1 MRPRNRPAQAAFGRW
16 RTPLPMR
23 ATLLLNPRSGT
34 LLGEP
39 GLAEALPEALR
50 RAGFDLTVIPPDAA
64 PDLPGRIALALETAP
79 EALII
84 GGGDGT
90 IRSAA
95 ALLRGTGVALG
106 VLPLGTM
113 NLLAR
118 DLGLP
123 MPPLEAAAALGD
135 AQVAPIDLAEVNGE
149 VFLCQSVIGL
159 PNRIGQH
166 RERSRGDGRLASRW
180 RVVVGAARAFWRH
193 PPLRLGLRLGTPG
206 QPPGAAPVLRVWTRA
221 LSVVN
226 NAYEEAPGAL
236 FHRPRLDAGILS
248 LHVARGFG
256 LWWVVRLL
264 LAMAAG
270 RWRGR
275 PGLLTR
281 RATAIVLHAR
291 KRHLWV
297 MNDGE
302 AALLETPLHYSLHPR
317 ALKVLMPRGRAAGA
331 GQEQEP
337 EPG

>member
-1 MRPRNRPAQAAFGRW
+1 
-16 RTPLPMR
+16 MR

-39 GLAEALPEALR
+39 ALAEALPAALR
-50 RAGFDLTVIPPDAA
+50 RAGFALTVIPPDAA
-64 PDLPGRIALALETAP
+64 PDLPGRIALALATAP
-79 EALII
+79 EALIV

-95 ALLRGTGVALG
+95 AALRGTGIALG

-123 MPPLEAAAALGD
+123 LAPLEAAAALGR
-135 AQVAPIDLAEVNGE
+135 ARVAPIDLAEVNGE
-149 VFLCQSVIGL
+149 IFLCQSVIGL

-166 RERSRGDGRLASRW
+166 RERSRGDARLASRW

-206 QPPGAAPVLRVWTRA
+206 QPPEAAPVLRVWTRA

-236 FHRPRLDAGILS
+236 FHRPKLDGGILA
-248 LHVARGFG
+248 LHVARDFG
-256 LWWVVRLL
+256 LWWLLRLL

-270 RWRGR
+270 RWRRR
-275 PGLLTR
+275 PDLLTR
-281 RATAIVLHAR
+281 RAAAITIHAR

-297 MNDGE
+297 VNDGE
-302 AALLETPLHYSLHPR
+302 ALLLETPLHYRIHPR
-317 ALKVLMPRGRAAGA
+317 ALRVLVPPGRGDATEAGA
-331 GQEQEP
+331 EAG
-337 EPG
+337 